1 MSIKKYI
8 NKTIELF
15 NNIFPCLQRNHKQI
29 KDKPATSTNKE
40 QNDEDFFQTN
50 KLTTR
55 RIYKN
60 IKKYGQTS
68 LALGQILLLI
78 LIIGS
83 ALNYAKIYVLDL
95 RYQVDLTFEQLLAFG
110 FSNLSWFM
118 FLIFMLYISTEFV
131 WQIKNSK
138 KDGKPLKYYD
148 YIYFIIVLLIVYVS
162 IFMIFYNNYEKQDI
176 YLFFVL
182 FIVLIILNLIVFF
195 KANKSNINYIRPI
208 ILFVSVTIFA
218 LSKISISSLSGLGD
232 YNTTIMVDKN
242 NFIKDIV
249 DIEDKKE
256 KYTKNYHYK
265 GDHIELKDVKI
276 LSTLGDIAYVELCSE
291 NMKIDKTL
299 NDCRKSI
306 RVEFIK
312 KDIHIIRDGK
322 KQKKDCDNTTNN
334 ETKKQNKQDLE
345 KSKQNKQEE
354 KATKNS

>member
-1 MSIKKYI
+1 
-8 NKTIELF
+8 
-15 NNIFPCLQRNHKQI
+15 
-29 KDKPATSTNKE
+29 
-40 QNDEDFFQTN
+40 
-50 KLTTR
+50 
-55 RIYKN
+55 
-60 IKKYGQTS
+60 
-68 LALGQILLLI
+68 
-78 LIIGS
+78 
-83 ALNYAKIYVLDL
+83 
-95 RYQVDLTFEQLLAFG
+95 
-110 FSNLSWFM
+110 
-118 FLIFMLYISTEFV
+118 MLYISTEFV

-291 NMKIDKTL
+291 NMEINKTL
-299 NDCRKSI
+299 DDCRKSI
-306 RVEFIK
+306 RVEFVK

-322 KQKKDCDNTTNN
+322 KQDIANTEDSSDKTNN
-334 ETKKQNKQDLE
+334 ENKEQNEQDLE
-345 KSKQNKQEE
+345 KSKESKKEE
-354 KATKNS
+354 NTTKNN